1 MYLDKRNRI
10 IVHRVALEDDVGSH
24 LQKNTAY
31 SFLLAKNKVIT
42 LNERNLRFYL
52 FYTATLRPPESL
64 ESLSS
69 MAKK

>member
-10 IVHRVALEDDVGSH
+10 IVHRVAPEDDVGSH
-24 LQKNTAY
+24 LQKNTAD
-31 SFLLAKNKVIT
+31 SVLLAKNKVIT
-42 LNERNLRFYL
+42 LNECNLRFFL
-52 FYTATLRPPESL
+52 FYTATLRPPESF